1 MPLHHHE
8 SVRDEYLD
16 SVYAGVDL
24 FTTLP
29 SDRFPPDE
37 IRGDDAF
44 QAISDELLLDGTR
57 SKTWP
62 RFVKRGRRK
71 ISIS

>member
-8 SVRDEYLD
+8 SVVTEYLD
-16 SVYAGVDL
+16 SVLRHIDL

-29 SDRFPPDE
+29 SDLFPPDE
-37 IRGDDAF
+37 IHGDDAF
-44 QAISDELLLDGTR
+44 EAISDGLPGRKR

-62 RFVKRGRRK
+62 RFVKRGRRRYP
-71 ISIS
+71 